1 MIDKMND
8 VVEYWF
14 GTTEDGA
21 HVEPQVFWFKSTPEL
36 DEEIRLK
43 FLDLHDEALSGTF
56 DGMVQTSN
64 DYLAIIILF
73 DQLPR
78 NMFRNTSRAFATD
91 ENARIW
97 TRKAIENGIDTSQS
111 SVHRQSFFYLPLEHS
126 EDLNDQNESVQL
138 FKTLG
143 YDNYTRY
150 AVAHRDVIASFGR
163 FTHRNKILGRE
174 STPEEIEYLSKP
186 GARF

>member
-1 MIDKMND
+1 MND

-14 GTTEDGA
+14 GTIEDGA
-21 HVEPQVFWFKSTPEL
+21 HVEPQDFWFKFTPEL

-43 FLDLHDEALSGTF
+43 FLDLHDEALSGAF

-64 DYLAIIILF
+64 DYLAILILF

-78 NMFRNTSRAFATD
+78 NMFRNTPRAFATD
-91 ENARIW
+91 ENAKIW
-97 TRKAIENGIDTSQS
+97 ARKAIENGIDTSQS

-138 FKTLG
+138 SETLG
-143 YDNYTRY
+143 YHNYTRY
-150 AVAHRDVIASFGR
+150 AVAYRDVITSFGR
-163 FTHRNKILGRE
+163 FPHRNRILGRE
-174 STPEEIEYLSKP
+174 STLEEIVYLSKP
-186 GARF
+186 GDGF